1 MEQRSV
7 TSNRRSRRSNVL
19 LAASIEAGGHVTP
32 VKLRNLSAEGAL
44 VEADSLPPENS
55 VVLFRRNELSVA
67 GRVAWVQGRHAGIA
81 FAEQL
86 QPQEVLR
93 NIPTARLKQTPD
105 FKRPGFAPRPLS
117 AAERRLIKQWI

>member
-1 MEQRSV
+1 MDQSSV

-19 LAASIEAGGHVTP
+19 LAASLDVAGTVTA

-44 VEADSLPPENS
+44 VEADTLPDEGTDL
-55 VVLFRRNELSVA
+55 LFQRNDLSVA
-67 GRVAWVQGRHAGIA
+67 GRVAWVCGRQAGIA

-93 NIPTARLKQTPD
+93 NIPKPQPKLMPEFR
-105 FKRPGFAPRPLS
+105 RPGFATRPLS
-117 AAERRLIKQWI
+117 AAERRLIKQWV